1 MGFISDLTG
10 ILRKRAPSLETKQ
23 APQVMI
29 NYTSGR
35 YTKRNTFKELAD
47 EGYCQNAI
55 VYRCV
60 NEIANGAAAI
70 QFKVTRGD
78 EELEFHPI
86 IDLLNRPNPLQAGT
100 EYFQSLYSYLL
111 LSGNSYAVASEVND
125 GVAELHILRP
135 DRMEVIPSKT
145 AIPEGYNYKIN
156 GQIVQSYA
164 ADPVTGQSEIKH
176 FKFWNPLDDFYGMSP
191 LMAGAIDIDQHNMI
205 SRHNIGLLANG
216 ARPTGAII
224 FKPADDRGLPIQLTD
239 MQRKQLYDDVQS
251 KFSGPDNAGR
261 PLLLE
266 GDFDWREMGISPKD
280 MDFISQKNIS
290 ARDIA
295 LCFGVPSQLVGIP
308 DAQTYSNIQ
317 EARLA
322 LYEETII
329 PLAKRVESDLNEW
342 LAPRFDDQIKITY
355 DMDNIPAMVER
366 RRRIYENVTAA
377 VREGI
382 ITRNEARERLGLE
395 EIQGGDEILVQANL
409 FPISE
414 LGSSEVDTVDPEE
427 AGKDAY
433 FGDDWDI
440 DQIDETKEELER
452 DVFTTEREAQ
462 DRASEIG
469 CVGTHSHD
477 RDGRTIYMPC
487 RTHDEYDEALGS
499 YKAESDVNLKPTA
512 EMAREAVQALEWR
525 KEFNRGGTEVGVA
538 RAVQLKNRENLSPS
552 TVRRM
557 FSFFSRH
564 EVDKRAEGFRRG
576 EKGYPTAGRVAWG
589 LWGGD
594 AGFSWSRRK
603 VKELDA
609 EKAVDELIEDFAIEG
624 ADESKAT
631 PISAKIK
638 EALKNKVKDHND
650 KHGDAKSKRVTQRM
664 LEAVF
669 RRGVG
674 AYHTNPQSVRPNVR
688 SPDQWGLGRVNAFLR
703 AVRTGRF
710 PSGKFDTDLLP
721 DGHPLA
727 SKD

>member
-1 MGFISDLTG
+1 
-10 ILRKRAPSLETKQ
+10 
-23 APQVMI
+23 
-29 NYTSGR
+29 
-35 YTKRNTFKELAD
+35 
-47 EGYCQNAI
+47 
-55 VYRCV
+55 
-60 NEIANGAAAI
+60 
-70 QFKVTRGD
+70 
-78 EELEFHPI
+78 
-86 IDLLNRPNPLQAGT
+86 
-100 EYFQSLYSYLL
+100 
-111 LSGNSYAVASEVND
+111 
-125 GVAELHILRP
+125 
-135 DRMEVIPSKT
+135 MEVIPSKT

-462 DRASEIG
+462 TDWLCRNDRMIAMVDYLHAMS
-469 CVGTHSHD
+469 HS
-477 RDGRTIYMPC
+477 
-487 RTHDEYDEALGS
+487 
-499 YKAESDVNLKPTA
+499 
-512 EMAREAVQALEWR
+512 
-525 KEFNRGGTEVGVA
+525 
-538 RAVQLKNRENLSPS
+538 
-552 TVRRM
+552 
-557 FSFFSRH
+557 
-564 EVDKRAEGFRRG
+564 
-576 EKGYPTAGRVAWG
+576 
-589 LWGGD
+589 
-594 AGFSWSRRK
+594 
-603 VKELDA
+603 
-609 EKAVDELIEDFAIEG
+609 
-624 ADESKAT
+624 
-631 PISAKIK
+631 
-638 EALKNKVKDHND
+638 
-650 KHGDAKSKRVTQRM
+650 
-664 LEAVF
+664 
-669 RRGVG
+669 
-674 AYHTNPQSVRPNVR
+674 
-688 SPDQWGLGRVNAFLR
+688 
-703 AVRTGRF
+703 
-710 PSGKFDTDLLP
+710 
-721 DGHPLA
+721 
-727 SKD
+727 